1 MLLDIVFPN
10 GQTLAL
16 EIKAR
21 MALPNGAYRL
31 TLPNDDKIIFNP
43 EQAVLWGFR
52 EGDIADDKAEG
63 TPTLS
68 S

>member
-1 MLLDIVFPN
+1 MVLDIIFPN

-16 EIKAR
+16 EIKDHRSLVDGAIR
-21 MALPNGAYRL
+21 LVLP
-31 TLPNDDKIIFNP
+31 TDDVIIFNP
-43 EQAVLWGFR
+43 NQAVLWGFR

>member
-1 MLLDIVFPN
+1 MVLDIVFSN
-10 GQTLAL
+10 GQTVAL

-21 MALPNGAYRL
+21 MALPSGAYRL
-31 TLPNDDKIIFNP
+31 TLPNDGKIIFNP
-43 EQAVLWGFR
+43 DQTVLWGFR

>member
-1 MLLDIVFPN
+1 MVLDIVFSN

-21 MALPNGAYRL
+21 MAIPNGAYRL

-52 EGDIADDKAEG
+52 EGDIADDKAER
-63 TPTLS
+63 PSTLS